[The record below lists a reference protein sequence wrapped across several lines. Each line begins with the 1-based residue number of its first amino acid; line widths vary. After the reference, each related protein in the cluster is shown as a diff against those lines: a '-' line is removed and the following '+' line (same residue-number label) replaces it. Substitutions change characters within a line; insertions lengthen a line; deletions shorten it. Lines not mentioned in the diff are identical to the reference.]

1 MPQLFTPLAL
11 GPLTLPNRIV
21 IAPMCQY
28 SAVDGNTTDWHLVH
42 LGQLALSGAGLL
54 IVEATAVSAEGR
66 ITPGCLG
73 LYNDANEAALSRVL
87 QALRNTGTPMPLAI
101 QLGHAGRKASSHTPW
116 DGGQQIPLDQGGWL
130 AQAPSALPHIGG
142 ELPPAALD
150 DAGLQQ
156 VQDDFVAA
164 ARRAVRLGFQAIELH
179 AAHGYLLHQFLSPI
193 SNQRSDPYGGSL
205 DKRLRFPLEVFE
217 AVTRGR
223 IVYRVSD
230 FDGGFLSGYQ
240 ELPKH
245 NGVFPKRT
253 PYAALAS
260 FYEDKFEGDPVRVVA
275 LLQPVYDGQSYRM
288 VTVQVAETLELRK
301 SLAQQG
307 LISTLDRQVIFLMI
321 LSVLMWWLIGR
332 GLRPISVL
340 RRELL
345 ERDPDS
351 LSPLVTPA
359 PRELRPIVEALNEV
373 MARLK
378 GVLDNRQ
385 RFVRDAS
392 HQLRTPL
399 AVLKAQV
406 QNAQRGDLAPD
417 VAFAE
422 LSQSV
427 DRATRVANQMLA
439 LAKVAQLESE
449 APEASEQTELVSL
462 ARDLAVECS
471 PLLADKALDFA
482 LEAPE
487 HRPVVVAAHE
497 WMIRELLRNL
507 VSNAIRHTPPGSAI
521 GIDIVLAGRTV
532 LMSVWD
538 SGPGLDAER
547 EAKLFEPFSSGDPNS
562 GSGLGLVICRDI
574 CRAVGARLT
583 LRNRSRAEPGVSGL
597 RVTVEMSYEDAPVRD
612 IATA

>member
-1 MPQLFTPLAL
+1 MAL
-11 GPLTLPNRIV
+11 L
-21 IAPMCQY
+21 
-28 SAVDGNTTDWHLVH
+28 
-42 LGQLALSGAGLL
+42 
-54 IVEATAVSAEGR
+54 
-66 ITPGCLG
+66 
-73 LYNDANEAALSRVL
+73 
-87 QALRNTGTPMPLAI
+87 
-101 QLGHAGRKASSHTPW
+101 AGRELSIRRRLAVLILGALVTFLIIDTTVIYQNTLESINIAYDRTLLASARAIGDTVKFEE
-116 DGGQQIPLDQGGWL
+116 GKL
-130 AQAPSALPHIGG
+130 SASLPY
-142 ELPPAALD
+142 AT
-150 DAGLQQ
+150 
-156 VQDDFVAA
+156 
-164 ARRAVRLGFQAIELH
+164 
-179 AAHGYLLHQFLSPI
+179 
-193 SNQRSDPYGGSL
+193 
-205 DKRLRFPLEVFE
+205 LEVFE

-275 LLQPVYDGQSYRM
+275 LLQPVYDGQTYRM

-574 CRAVGARLT
+574 CRSVGARLT

>member
-1 MPQLFTPLAL
+1 MALLAGRELSIRRRLAVLIL
-11 GPLTLPNRIV
+11 GALVTFLIIDTTV
-21 IAPMCQY
+21 IY
-28 SAVDGNTTDWHLVH
+28 
-42 LGQLALSGAGLL
+42 
-54 IVEATAVSAEGR
+54 
-66 ITPGCLG
+66 
-73 LYNDANEAALSRVL
+73 
-87 QALRNTGTPMPLAI
+87 RNTLESINIAYDRTLLASARAI
-101 QLGHAGRKASSHTPW
+101 GDTVKFEEGKLSAS
-116 DGGQQIPLDQGGWL
+116 
-130 AQAPSALPHIGG
+130 LPY
-142 ELPPAALD
+142 AT
-150 DAGLQQ
+150 
-156 VQDDFVAA
+156 
-164 ARRAVRLGFQAIELH
+164 
-179 AAHGYLLHQFLSPI
+179 
-193 SNQRSDPYGGSL
+193 
-205 DKRLRFPLEVFE
+205 LEVFE

>member
-1 MPQLFTPLAL
+1 
-11 GPLTLPNRIV
+11 
-21 IAPMCQY
+21 
-28 SAVDGNTTDWHLVH
+28 
-42 LGQLALSGAGLL
+42 
-54 IVEATAVSAEGR
+54 
-66 ITPGCLG
+66 
-73 LYNDANEAALSRVL
+73 
-87 QALRNTGTPMPLAI
+87 
-101 QLGHAGRKASSHTPW
+101 
-116 DGGQQIPLDQGGWL
+116 
-130 AQAPSALPHIGG
+130 
-142 ELPPAALD
+142 
-150 DAGLQQ
+150 
-156 VQDDFVAA
+156 
-164 ARRAVRLGFQAIELH
+164 
-179 AAHGYLLHQFLSPI
+179 
-193 SNQRSDPYGGSL
+193 
-205 DKRLRFPLEVFE
+205 
-217 AVTRGR
+217 
-223 IVYRVSD
+223 
-230 FDGGFLSGYQ
+230 
-240 ELPKH
+240 
-245 NGVFPKRT
+245 
-253 PYAALAS
+253 
-260 FYEDKFEGDPVRVVA
+260 
-275 LLQPVYDGQSYRM
+275 
-288 VTVQVAETLELRK
+288 
-301 SLAQQG
+301 
-307 LISTLDRQVIFLMI
+307 MI

-532 LMSVWD
+532 LMS
-538 SGPGLDAER
+538 
-547 EAKLFEPFSSGDPNS
+547 
-562 GSGLGLVICRDI
+562 
-574 CRAVGARLT
+574 
-583 LRNRSRAEPGVSGL
+583 RSRQPI
-597 RVTVEMSYEDAPVRD
+597 P
-612 IATA
+612 TAAAVLGW